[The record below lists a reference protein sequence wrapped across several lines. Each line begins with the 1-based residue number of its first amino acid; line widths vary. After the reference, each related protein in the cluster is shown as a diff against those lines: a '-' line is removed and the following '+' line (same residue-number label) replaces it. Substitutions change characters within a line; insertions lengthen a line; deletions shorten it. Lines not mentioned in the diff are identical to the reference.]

1 MSKYRKRRQK
11 LKNHDA
17 GHDRHNKGL
26 AAIRKA
32 RRKHQERS
40 AQRPN
45 VNPQADATS

>member
-11 LKNHDA
+11 LKNHDQ

-32 RRKHQERS
+32 ARKHQERS
-40 AQRPN
+40 AQPAKAK
-45 VNPQADATS
+45 PKPDAAP